1 MVAGHVVPLDPISVE
16 VVEDG
21 EAGLGAGGL
30 LPGRP
35 VVGLGQAGA
44 SGVGPV
50 LNVGESKGPGVGVG
64 PSHQLVSV
72 IHNASGPE
80 ESLCVLGN
88 EPVELVLLVG
98 GVEGDRLHAHGLAV
112 LPGLVL
118 LKVPAAKLPG
128 HHEALALP
136 EVVGSLGGALGGASR
151 DGVGGSGGEAGLGR
165 LSHWL
170 GRGLG
175 SEGWS
180 LLEASLRGGPR
191 LELLLLRLWLEL
203 LLLGLELLLLR
214 LLEELLLLLRLE
226 LLLLLLLKLGPWP
239 LWLGSLI
246 I

>member
-1 MVAGHVVPLDPISVE
+1 VVTGHIVPLDPVGVE

-35 VVGLGQAGA
+35 VVGLGQASA

-50 LNVGESKGPGVGVG
+50 LTVRESDCPRVGVG

-72 IHNASGPE
+72 VNNTSGPE
-80 ESLCVLGN
+80 EPLGVLGN
-88 EPVELVLLVG
+88 KPVELVLLVR
-98 GVEGDRLHAHGLAV
+98 GVEGDRLHAHGLAI
-112 LPGLVL
+112 LPSLVL
-118 LKVPAAKLPG
+118 LKVTAAKLPG

-151 DGVGGSGGEAGLGR
+151 DGVGGSRGEARLGR
-165 LSHWL
+165 LPHWL

-175 SEGWS
+175 PEGWS
-180 LLEASLRGGPR
+180 LLEASLRGGTR
-191 LELLLLRLWLEL
+191 LELLMLRLWLEL

-214 LLEELLLLLRLE
+214 LEELLLLLRLE
-226 LLLLLLLKLGPWP
+226 LLLLLLLLKLGPWP
-239 LWLGSLI
+239 LWLGSI

>member
-1 MVAGHVVPLDPISVE
+1 MSALFLSV
-16 VVEDG
+16 
-21 EAGLGAGGL
+21 
-30 LPGRP
+30 
-35 VVGLGQAGA
+35 
-44 SGVGPV
+44 SY
-50 LNVGESKGPGVGVG
+50 
-64 PSHQLVSV
+64 
-72 IHNASGPE
+72 
-80 ESLCVLGN
+80 LGN

-118 LKVPAAKLPG
+118 LKVTAAKLPG

-136 EVVGSLGGALGGASR
+136 EVVGSLGGALGGASSDAEMIR
-151 DGVGGSGGEAGLGR
+151 GHHQRSSGHNDSRVGGSGGEARLGR

-170 GRGLG
+170 GWLR

-214 LLEELLLLLRLE
+214 LEELLLLLRLE

-239 LWLGSLI
+239 LWLGSI
-246 I
+246 ICDGELRL

>member
-1 MVAGHVVPLDPISVE
+1 VVAGHVVPLDPVGVE

-21 EAGLGAGGL
+21 EASLGAGGL

-35 VVGLGQAGA
+35 VVRLGQTGA

-50 LNVGESKGPGVGVG
+50 LTVGESDGPGVGVG

-72 IHNASGPE
+72 IHNTSGPE
-80 ESLCVLGN
+80 EPLGVLGN

-98 GVEGDRLHAHGLAV
+98 GVEGDWLHAHRLAV

-118 LKVPAAKLPG
+118 LKVTAAKLPG

-136 EVVGSLGGALGGASR
+136 EVVGSLGGTLGGASS
-151 DGVGGSGGEAGLGR
+151 DGVGGSGGEARLGG

-170 GRGLG
+170 GWLR

-214 LLEELLLLLRLE
+214 LEELLLLLRLE

-239 LWLGSLI
+239 LWLGSI